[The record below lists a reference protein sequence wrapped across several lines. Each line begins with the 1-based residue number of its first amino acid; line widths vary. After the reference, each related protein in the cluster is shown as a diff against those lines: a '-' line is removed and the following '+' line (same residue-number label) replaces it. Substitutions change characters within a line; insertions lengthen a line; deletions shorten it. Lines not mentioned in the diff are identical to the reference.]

1 MIWWLREERFSS
13 KSEAAEWG
21 EANLKGEWRLD
32 LRRCRELRMRPAVV
46 SQKDGRDWL
55 NGLSVSIQAAAD
67 ELEMELRIKRNL
79 VNCQ

>member
-1 MIWWLREERFSS
+1 
-13 KSEAAEWG
+13 
-21 EANLKGEWRLD
+21 
-32 LRRCRELRMRPAVV
+32 MRPAVV